1 MGAIHFQP
9 AAESLAK
16 DLMSDSRDSR
26 ISNSTPPIR
35 ALLRGLHALTVL
47 NLRGAA
53 SAAEVAS
60 EINVPRTTTYRIL
73 ETLATAGF
81 LERASTDERYHPT
94 ALVHLLAEG
103 ADEEARLTQTARPL
117 LFDLCREIDW
127 RVAIATPSGSAMRV
141 RETTEQPNATRVE
154 RYSAAFHIPMLTTA
168 SGLAY
173 LAHCAPRQ
181 RRTLL
186 DALARSRLGSSRGAM
201 DHDRLEREFER
212 IRAQGYATYE
222 RQKSEV
228 EEISLATPVLAAR
241 AAAATL
247 TVRFE
252 RSTLPFDRALERFLP
267 ALRRTAERIGE
278 RLLAVRSGAAH
289 DLPSLD

>member
-1 MGAIHFQP
+1 
-9 AAESLAK
+9 
-16 DLMSDSRDSR
+16 MSDSRGSR

-35 ALLRGLHALTVL
+35 ALLRGLDALTVL

-60 EINVPRTTTYRIL
+60 QIDVPRTTTYRIL

-81 LERASTDERYHPT
+81 LERTQQDDRYYPT
-94 ALVHLLAEG
+94 PLVHLLAEG
-103 ADEEARLTQTARPL
+103 ADDEARLTRAARPL
-117 LFDLCREIDW
+117 LFDLCRELDW

-141 RETTEQPNATRVE
+141 RETTEQPNATGTE
-154 RYSAAFHIPMLTTA
+154 RYSAAFHIPMLTSA

-186 DALARSRLGSSRGAM
+186 EALARSRLAPSRGALE
-201 DHDRLEREFER
+201 HDRLEREFEH
-212 IRAQGYATYE
+212 IRARGYATYE

-228 EEISLATPVLAAR
+228 QEISLATPVLAAR
-241 AAAATL
+241 EAAATL

-252 RSTLPFDRALERFLP
+252 RSTLPLDQALERFLP
-267 ALRRTAERIGE
+267 ALRSTAERIGE
-278 RLLAVRSGAAH
+278 RLLSERPFAA
-289 DLPSLD
+289 